1 MANTSYGPTGQV
13 NYYYLSILITLL
25 ACLSYALGYF
35 QQPKPKRTLFIHISG
50 HKEKSENSNGS
61 KQIFVSGTGKQL
73 PEIVS
78 KHKGRVH
85 INLGDDQTDVRN
97 GFKFGWSLLIFAI
110 LIMVAFSV
118 LKLGIFIPAAEQFQ
132 NYQCED
138 VMGEMPQTIEAIE
151 DTHTYTSE
159 DANSDTAKDAYS
171 NTETEPEGTIWSAG
185 AMKWLMNSISL
196 ELNFN
201 LKAVSS

>member
-1 MANTSYGPTGQV
+1 M
-13 NYYYLSILITLL
+13 
-25 ACLSYALGYF
+25 
-35 QQPKPKRTLFIHISG
+35 
-50 HKEKSENSNGS
+50 
-61 KQIFVSGTGKQL
+61 
-73 PEIVS
+73 
-78 KHKGRVH
+78 
-85 INLGDDQTDVRN
+85 GDDQTDVRN

-132 NYQCED
+132 NYQCQD
-138 VMGEMPQTIEAIE
+138 FMGEMPQTNEVTINTYI
-151 DTHTYTSE
+151 DTFE
-159 DANSDTAKDAYS
+159 DANNSDTAKDTYS
-171 NTETEPEGTIWSAG
+171 NSETEPEGTIWSG